1 MHVLHS
7 KSNKISMELYQKHQ
21 TYFYGLHL
29 QSNTDIQVTSDVVN
43 FMTDMKLP

>member
-21 TYFYGLHL
+21 TYFKFFMVYIYN
-29 QSNTDIQVTSDVVN
+29 QTQTSKSQV
-43 FMTDMKLP
+43 M